1 MENNQNTR
9 ENNTRIAKNTLMLYA
24 RMILLMVIS
33 LYTSRVILDTL
44 GIEDYGINN
53 VVAGVITMLS
63 FITGSMS
70 CAVTRFLTVAIGE
83 GDPENSKKI
92 FGSLLLIQVILA
104 AIIVVFGETFGLC
117 FVMNKL
123 VIPEN
128 RMVAA
133 MWVYQFSI
141 LSSVIGVLMVPYNAA
156 IIAHEKMKAF
166 AYISIF
172 DTVLKLVI
180 VYMLVISPID
190 KLITYAVLFFCI
202 SCVDQIIYF
211 TYCAKNFNE
220 TRTNLVYEPKK
231 FKEIFGFSGWVVTG
245 YLAIFGAT
253 QGLNILLN
261 MFFGA
266 AINAARGVAVQV
278 QTIALSFGR
287 NFQTALNPQLIKSY
301 ASGNYE
307 YSYTLLNASTKY
319 TYFMLLFICLPLMLE
334 APLVLDWWLVDVPDS
349 TVIFLRLILCSSIV
363 AAISSPTSVVVNA
376 TGKIKKFQICEAST
390 YLLILPISYI
400 ALKFFH
406 VSPPMVFVIS
416 LLIEIV
422 TQIVRVSVV
431 MPQIKMPVKLYLT
444 DSIIPI
450 LLVTVVSVIVP
461 LVLYYFLNQSV
472 LTFFI
477 ICTSCVISVSL
488 SIYVLGLKLNERQMV
503 NGYIKKLLRTNK

>member
-104 AIIVVFGETFGLC
+104 AIIVVFGETFGLW

-172 DTVLKLVI
+172 DAVLKLVI

-190 KLITYAVLFFCI
+190 KLITYAVLF
-202 SCVDQIIYF
+202 
-211 TYCAKNFNE
+211 
-220 TRTNLVYEPKK
+220 
-231 FKEIFGFSGWVVTG
+231 
-245 YLAIFGAT
+245 
-253 QGLNILLN
+253 
-261 MFFGA
+261 
-266 AINAARGVAVQV
+266 
-278 QTIALSFGR
+278 
-287 NFQTALNPQLIKSY
+287 
-301 ASGNYE
+301 
-307 YSYTLLNASTKY
+307 
-319 TYFMLLFICLPLMLE
+319 
-334 APLVLDWWLVDVPDS
+334 
-349 TVIFLRLILCSSIV
+349 
-363 AAISSPTSVVVNA
+363 
-376 TGKIKKFQICEAST
+376 
-390 YLLILPISYI
+390 
-400 ALKFFH
+400 
-406 VSPPMVFVIS
+406 
-416 LLIEIV
+416 
-422 TQIVRVSVV
+422 
-431 MPQIKMPVKLYLT
+431 
-444 DSIIPI
+444 
-450 LLVTVVSVIVP
+450 
-461 LVLYYFLNQSV
+461 
-472 LTFFI
+472 
-477 ICTSCVISVSL
+477 
-488 SIYVLGLKLNERQMV
+488 
-503 NGYIKKLLRTNK
+503 